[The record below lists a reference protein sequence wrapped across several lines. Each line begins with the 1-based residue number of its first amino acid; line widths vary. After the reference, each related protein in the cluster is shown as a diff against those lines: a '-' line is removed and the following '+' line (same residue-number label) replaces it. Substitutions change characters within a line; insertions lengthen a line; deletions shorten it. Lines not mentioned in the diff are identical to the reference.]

1 MKLKASEEENKRL
14 YEVQKNTMTYAEKQ
28 ALEFEQAKKEFEQKQ
43 AEFLKESRKFTA
55 TQILSKYGFLYDN
68 LSFLPFVT
76 SETEEEMMK
85 NVELLKASIDKNIES
100 KVQERF
106 KASGRDLGGSSDNS
120 SSDDK

>member
-1 MKLKASEEENKRL
+1 MNNIYDIWTIKKQLEEDKIT
-14 YEVQKNTMTYAEKQ
+14 KS
-28 ALEFEQAKKEFEQKQ
+28 EFEASQERVWTETGWIP
-43 AEFLKESRKFTA
+43 EREPKFTA

-100 KVQERF
+100 KVKERF